1 MLFAPSSNICAF
13 SFSER
18 FRKFSYSA
26 RVRRYL
32 SFSCKS
38 SAFSSFAESSFPEEA
53 SPSEFSPEACVEEA
67 CSSLGTSCSPAF
79 PGSFSVLHSSAVFT
93 SSEDAAF
100 VHSLPCSPPSC
111 DCLFHFSS
119 SLCFFDTTSPSY
131 CKGISPIS
139 CINLL
144 KVSSTFS

>member
-26 RVRRYL
+26 KVRRYL

-38 SAFSSFAESSFPEEA
+38 SAFSSFPEFSFPEEA
-53 SPSEFSPEACVEEA
+53 SPSELSPESCVEEA
-67 CSSLGTSCSPAF
+67 CSSLTVSESSVSC
-79 PGSFSVLHSSAVFT
+79 GFT
-93 SSEDAAF
+93 SPEDSSF
-100 VHSLPCSPPSC
+100 VHSLPCSPPSL
-111 DCLFHFSS
+111 DCFFHFSS